1 MERFNLVRE
10 WLKKKEIDFWRKKR
24 NSVTPSILQFDY
36 LHMRSLAEA
45 IRKVLDKLPKNKK
58 YQILDVGCGE
68 KPYQSLFSPFTKQ
81 YIGVDIDRKV
91 ADIVAPAE
99 KLPFKESIFD
109 LVVCFQTLEHCQNP
123 EKVIGEMKR
132 VLKPKGYMVLST
144 HGIWMHHPSPNDYYR
159 WTHEGLREL
168 FKTFST
174 IEVEATLSNWSSL
187 LQLLNVELYSL
198 ACRRWY
204 LKLPLYGIIMLSNF
218 LGKILMPYGNKNLT
232 INYLVL
238 ARK

>member
-10 WLKKKEIDFWRKKR
+10 WLKKKEIEFWQKKR
-24 NSVTPSILQFDY
+24 NSIIPSILQFDY

-45 IRKVLDKLPKNKK
+45 IKKALGRLPKNKK
-58 YQILDVGCGE
+58 YRILDVGCGE
-68 KPYQSLFSPFTKQ
+68 KPYYSLFSPFAKR
-81 YIGVDIDRKV
+81 YIGIDVDKKV

-99 KLPFKESIFD
+99 KLPFKKSIFD
-109 LVVCFQTLEHCQNP
+109 LVVSFQTLEHCQNP
-123 EKVIGEMKR
+123 SKVVAEMKR
-132 VLKPKGYMVLST
+132 VLKPKGYMLLTT
-144 HGIWMHHPSPNDYYR
+144 HGIWMHHPSPHDYYR

-174 IEVEATLSNWSSL
+174 TEVEATLSNWSSL

-198 ACRRWY
+198 ACQRWY
-204 LKLPLYGIIMLSNF
+204 LKLPLYGIIILSNF
-218 LGKILMPYGNKNLT
+218 LGKILMPFGNKNLT
-232 INYLVL
+232 INYIVI